1 MNVSNYTPP
10 AAVIGGQGG
19 SLLAAVLIGA
29 LSRHPVAASLPQLA
43 TPSAKAGQ

>member
-10 AAVIGGQGG
+10 AAMIGGQGG
-19 SLLAAVLIGA
+19 SLLAAVLVGA

-43 TPSAKAGQ
+43 MPPAKAGQ